1 LQLWGDDEAHAFP
14 AIAKAIRTV
23 RPKPS
28 LLRGGGPPFLLIRG
42 AAAGVRRPPS
52 WSVSSDELGREERGT
67 VSWVGG
73 CLARS
78 ASLFARSADPSGQ
91 GGNGQR

>member
-1 LQLWGDDEAHAFP
+1 MELWEDVDAHAFP
-14 AIAKAIRTV
+14 AIAKAISAV

-28 LLRGGGPPFLLIRG
+28 LLRGGGPPFLLNRG
-42 AAAGVRRPPS
+42 AAVGVRRPLA

-67 VSWVGG
+67 VNWVGS

-78 ASLFARSADPSGQ
+78 ASLFARSAIPLGQ